1 MIYPKIT
8 EYIQAI
14 TSEESNFTSLKKL
27 HPVLDEKGRPI
38 FKRGNC
44 SVVFKMQD
52 SESKEY
58 YALKCYIDYAL
69 KCYIAKPNG
78 LEDTY
83 LVLEKELSN
92 QSKYIINFKYYSQ
105 ELLVST
111 RFGTSYFPVV
121 LMDWIDGLTLD
132 SYIKSTFEE
141 YNNCPLINVEGIME
155 SLYDKFRDMASW
167 LLSQS
172 FAHGSMNL
180 NNIILKNNELY
191 LIDYDNFY
199 VSSMKGTR
207 ERDIWA
213 EDYRHPIYKKHDS
226 DAHVDDFSIIIILLS
241 LKALSINP
249 KLFNNYG
256 KRNGNLFTVSDLAD
270 ISQSKIVHEMCK
282 LLYDVEFQKLFGIF
296 HAVMAEGFINPT
308 IANSLYPE
316 VFSNH
321 AKITNEHSSF
331 HEKMRIF
338 KQQIDQI
345 IKENGF
351 NTENVGI
358 YYTKTGGCKISVNPK
373 RFNRVRIGIGYQSTW
388 NEWNCDLEDFHLKI
402 VNWGGNKYISIKVKD
417 IEIVRIPMSNIDRN
431 WIKFAGDGWTH
442 FSVSGEL
449 FYNSGD
455 EYGRYNDL

>member
-38 FKRGNC
+38 LKRGNC

-58 YALKCYIDYAL
+58 YALKCYIE
-69 KCYIAKPNG
+69 KPYG

-141 YNNCPLINVEGIME
+141 YNNGSCIDVERILE

-172 FAHGSMNL
+172 FAHGSINL
-180 NNIILKNNELY
+180 NNII
-191 LIDYDNFY
+191 F
-199 VSSMKGTR
+199 V
-207 ERDIWA
+207 
-213 EDYRHPIYKKHDS
+213 
-226 DAHVDDFSIIIILLS
+226 
-241 LKALSINP
+241 
-249 KLFNNYG
+249 
-256 KRNGNLFTVSDLAD
+256 
-270 ISQSKIVHEMCK
+270 KI
-282 LLYDVEFQKLFGIF
+282 
-296 HAVMAEGFINPT
+296 
-308 IANSLYPE
+308 
-316 VFSNH
+316 
-321 AKITNEHSSF
+321 
-331 HEKMRIF
+331 
-338 KQQIDQI
+338 
-345 IKENGF
+345 
-351 NTENVGI
+351 
-358 YYTKTGGCKISVNPK
+358 
-373 RFNRVRIGIGYQSTW
+373 
-388 NEWNCDLEDFHLKI
+388 
-402 VNWGGNKYISIKVKD
+402 
-417 IEIVRIPMSNIDRN
+417 
-431 WIKFAGDGWTH
+431 
-442 FSVSGEL
+442 
-449 FYNSGD
+449 
-455 EYGRYNDL
+455 